1 MNYLQ
6 AKFII
11 ILSCSMTIMAMNNKY
26 SKEANNDGYRSD
38 KPFRMQKLNILWN
51 QANQKLETIELS
63 KLMDDL
69 KHQDI
74 SEIELKK
81 IKAENRDP
89 DGIKEAEV
97 RRQLRMILNKYG
109 LETDSMSINDT
120 TTSSTVENKQVFS
133 DKKLEDLWKKV
144 HKLDLNEQ
152 ELTILKEELKS
163 FENQLHEYHRLIDQ
177 NLGKRENHLYH
188 DDVLD
193 NHIDPMNPI
202 ARQSQNE
209 EMNEK
214 IQQKHLELKE
224 EYKRIS
230 NMVYDKDIKFKGEFD
245 EIQAAKLWQLALKSE
260 FNTNELTELKEKL
273 LHFQNR
279 IKKLNYFSGQL
290 QTRNLKKQNKN
301 VDERDEN
308 SSEKNLDKHIENRV
322 KELDGHVKKLHQ
334 QLEETILNKH
344 SEL

>member
-1 MNYLQ
+1 MKNLLI
-6 AKFII
+6 KFIL
-11 ILSCSMTIMAMNNKY
+11 ILYCSVAILAINKY
-26 SKEANNDGYRSD
+26 SKEANSNGYRPSD

-51 QANQKLETIELS
+51 QANQKLQPRELS
-63 KLMDDL
+63 QLMEDL

-89 DGIKEAEV
+89 DGKTETEV
-97 RRQLRMILNKYG
+97 RRQLRMILNKYD
-109 LETDSMSINDT
+109 LETESMFKNDT
-120 TTSSTVENKQVFS
+120 TTSTDDNKQLFS
-133 DKKLEDLWKKV
+133 DKKLENLWEKV
-144 HKLDLNEQ
+144 HKLDLNER
-152 ELTILKEELKS
+152 ELEILKEELKS
-163 FENQLHEYHRLIDQ
+163 FENQLHDYRQLINQYHD
-177 NLGKRENHLYH
+177 KRENRLYPND

-193 NHIDPMNPI
+193 NHIDPVKE
-202 ARQSQNE
+202 SLDK

-214 IQQKHLELKE
+214 IQQKHSELKE

-245 EIQAAKLWQLALKSE
+245 EIKAARLWQLALKSE
-260 FNTNELTELKEKL
+260 FNTDELAELKEKL

-290 QTRNLKKQNKN
+290 QAHNLKKQSN
-301 VDERDEN
+301 DFDGEED
-308 SSEKNLDKHIENRV
+308 SSGKNLHKHIENRV

-334 QLEETILNKH
+334 QLEQQILNKH